1 MNRIEFIEKLQR
13 ALAAGLNSS
22 QVADNVRFYQDYID
36 GEIRKGKSEAEVLSM
51 LGDPRLLAKSIIE
64 ANKHAGASEGTNRTY
79 DEEMSGGSG
88 AYGGGSSY
96 GQDDTYGRGSAYGQD
111 DTYGRGSAYGQSS
124 TYRQGSSYGQSGMYR
139 QGSSYGQDDVYDE
152 KEGTGQNGKVIR
164 LPGWLVMLIVTVVV
178 VLLIGAALSLL
189 SFFSPVIIGVLIV
202 ILCIKLFQG
211 KK

>member
-96 GQDDTYGRGSAYGQD
+96 GQDDTYGQGSAYGQG
-111 DTYGRGSAYGQSS
+111 DTYGRGN
-124 TYRQGSSYGQSGMYR
+124 TYGQSGMYR

-164 LPGWLVMLIVTVVV
+164 LPGWLIMLIVTVIV

-189 SFFSPVIIGVLIV
+189 SFFSPVIICVLAV